1 MEFMEKGII
10 NMENKILIVEDDLS
24 ISRLIKLNLNLAGH
38 TTEAVDNG
46 LVAFELIQKEKF
58 DLIILDVM
66 IPGMDGFS
74 LMEKIRP
81 MNIPV
86 IFLTAK
92 TSTMDKVDG
101 LRLGADDYMVKPFEA
116 IELLARIE
124 AVLRRYGK
132 VHKSLT
138 YKNITVND
146 EKREVELDGNVVYL
160 TVKEYDLFLTLLKN
174 KNIALSREQLLD
186 KVWGVDYYGETRTVD
201 MHINTLRKKLGLQ
214 EEIKTVYKIG
224 YRLED

>member
-1 MEFMEKGII
+1 MEKGII

>member
-1 MEFMEKGII
+1 MEHKV
-10 NMENKILIVEDDLS
+10 LIVEDDLS
-24 ISRLIKLNLNLAGH
+24 IARLIKLNLNLAGYL
-38 TTEAVDNG
+38 TESVEDG
-46 LVAFELIQKEKF
+46 LLAFERIQKEKF
-58 DLIILDVM
+58 DLILLDVM
-66 IPGMDGFS
+66 IPGMDGFK
-74 LMEKIRP
+74 LMEKIRSL
-81 MNIPV
+81 NIPV

-132 VHKSLT
+132 VHKLLT

-146 EKREVELDGNVVYL
+146 EKREVELNGNVVYL

-174 KNIALSREQLLD
+174 KNIALSREQLIE
-186 KVWGVDYYGETRTVD
+186 KVWGIDYYGETRTVD
-201 MHINTLRKKLGLQ
+201 MHINALRKKLGLQ

>member
-1 MEFMEKGII
+1 MEHKV
-10 NMENKILIVEDDLS
+10 LIVEDDLS
-24 ISRLIKLNLNLAGH
+24 IARLIKLNLNLAGYL
-38 TTEAVDNG
+38 TESVGDG
-46 LVAFELIQKEKF
+46 LLAFERIQKEKF
-58 DLIILDVM
+58 DLILLDVM
-66 IPGMDGFS
+66 IPGMDGFK

-81 MNIPV
+81 LNIPV

-132 VHKSLT
+132 VHKLLT

-146 EKREVELDGNVVYL
+146 EKREVELNGNVVYL

-174 KNIALSREQLLD
+174 KNIALSREQLIE
-186 KVWGVDYYGETRTVD
+186 KVWGIDYYGETRTVD
-201 MHINTLRKKLGLQ
+201 MHINALRKKLGLQ